1 MRYIEPTIE
10 AAVTSIW
17 RHKLLFL
24 FGIALSIALAV
35 AAYLVTTPSYEA
47 YTSIL
52 VGRVN
57 AVDNEPGSAISTEIM
72 NSQARI
78 AESGEVVRVA
88 ISRIGLD
95 AFPAKASGGLSG
107 IGGALRA
114 LLRGGSGDATESIP
128 PVSPLD
134 VAAMGVGRRMSVAT
148 EPNSNVLTIGFKDD
162 SPSMAARMANA
173 LATSFID
180 RQNELLERPGVVT
193 FFREQTSRFD
203 EEVGKR
209 AAAVRDFAER
219 ETIYSIEE
227 QRSLLLRRESDLE
240 GALSAARSTL
250 ASKEG
255 EKAAMARQLALLQ
268 PVARSPFA
276 LGFVETLDPKAA
288 EEAIKGIPLTPDD
301 TPPLLMIKIFQDVM
315 ASYRITDSEISGLR
329 SLTEQQA
336 REIDSISAELSH
348 LAAKQSEYERLRRD
362 LQSAT
367 YNADTFA
374 KRTVE
379 EQIESDL
386 LAAKLSN
393 VRVFQP
399 AAIPLRAASPKGI
412 LYLGFGLAFGLVLGV
427 AFAFGKETYDLN
439 RPGRA

>member
-1 MRYIEPTIE
+1 MRFIEPTIE

-17 RHKLLFL
+17 RHKILFL
-24 FGIALSIALAV
+24 LGIVLATGLAV
-35 AAYLVTTPSYEA
+35 AAYLATTPTYEA
-47 YTSIL
+47 STSIL
-52 VGRVN
+52 VGRAN

-78 AESGEVVRVA
+78 AESGEVVRLA

-95 AFPAKASGGLSG
+95 AFPAGPEGALSG
-107 IGGALRA
+107 IGGKLRA
-114 LLRGGSGDATESIP
+114 LLGGGSGGASESADPIP
-128 PVSPLD
+128 PLD
-134 VAAMGVGRRMSVAT
+134 VAALGVGRRMSVAT
-148 EPNSNVLTIGFKDD
+148 EPNSNVLTIGFKDQN
-162 SPSMAARMANA
+162 PARAAEMANA
-173 LATSFID
+173 LAMSFID

-193 FFREQTSRFD
+193 FFRDQTNRFD
-203 EEVGKR
+203 EDVEKR
-209 AAAVRDFAER
+209 AAAVREFAER
-219 ETIYSIEE
+219 EKIYSIEE
-227 QRSLLLRRESDLE
+227 QRSLLLHRKSDLE

-255 EKAAMARQLALLQ
+255 EKGAMARQLALLQ

-276 LGFVETLDPKAA
+276 LGFVEALDPKSVEDPAP
-288 EEAIKGIPLTPDD
+288 GTPLTPDD

-329 SLTEQQA
+329 SLTGQQA
-336 REIDSISAELSH
+336 REIDSINGELSH
-348 LAAKQSEYERLRRD
+348 LAAKQSEYEKLKRD

-367 YNADTFA
+367 YNAETFA

-386 LAAKLSN
+386 LGAKLSN
-393 VRVFQP
+393 VRVIQP
-399 AAIPLRAASPKGI
+399 ATIPLRAASPKGVV
-412 LYLGFGLAFGLVLGV
+412 YLGFGLAFGLVLGV

-439 RPGRA
+439 RPGQA